1 MKYEDFEKVINSLKL
16 ISKRTSILYE
26 QGVNII
32 EYEDIF
38 HSTINTLLSSIFD
51 EESMDWIDWF
61 CYETDFREK
70 DLKATDEDGNEICR
84 NIKELYEL
92 LNTK

>member
-26 QGVNII
+26 QGVDVI

-38 HSTINTLLSSIFD
+38 HSTIKTLLSNIFD

-61 CYETDFREK
+61 CYDADFGEK
-70 DLKATDEDGNEICR
+70 DLKATDKDGNEICR

>member
-26 QGVNII
+26 QGVDVI

-38 HSTINTLLSSIFD
+38 HSTINTLLSNIFD
-51 EESMDWIDWF
+51 EKSMDWIDWF
-61 CYETDFREK
+61 CCDADFGEK
-70 DLKATDEDGNEICR
+70 DLKATDKDGKEICR